1 LQGEGE
7 YQKNMKLTISD
18 TAKLLAIP
26 DATIKRWIQQGKI
39 PVMED
44 RNGYFFIK
52 EDIEKWALNHNIF
65 LHKHFQKNIS
75 ENPQSEYSL
84 LKAMKQGGIFFH
96 VRGDSVA
103 DVLKETISLSPLPFD
118 VDKDLL
124 LDMLLQREKLASTG
138 IGSGIAIPHPR
149 CPIENLA
156 NSAIITT
163 CFTENK
169 IDFKAIDGMPVFVI
183 FLMLSPSTDI
193 HLRFLSRLSYCLRD
207 NSFISLLKQNT
218 EPKYFFNKVEQ
229 IEKSFDG

>member
-1 LQGEGE
+1 
-7 YQKNMKLTISD
+7 MKLTISD
-18 TAKLLAIP
+18 AAKLLAIP

-44 RNGYFFIK
+44 QNEYFFIK
-52 EDIEKWALNHNIF
+52 KDIEKWAVNHNIS
-65 LHKHFQKNIS
+65 LHKHFQENLS
-75 ENPQSEYSL
+75 ENPQAEYSL

-96 VRGDSVA
+96 VHGDSVA
-103 DVLKETISLSPLPFD
+103 DVLKEAISLSPLPSD
-118 VDKDLL
+118 LDKDLL

-149 CPIENLA
+149 YPTEYLA

-193 HLRFLSRLSYCLRD
+193 HLKFLSRLSYCLRD
-207 NSFISLLKQNT
+207 NSFISLLKQHT
-218 EPKYFFNKVEQ
+218 EPMSVC
-229 IEKSFDG
+229 S